1 MTQVRNNGIEVPVP
15 SDPYN
20 PPADMAKM
28 ADTTEVIRRV
38 SSDTAMNS
46 ITGKR
51 PGTPMVRTDWPG
63 QPMFTW
69 SGADDSAGAWIAV
82 APELEFGQGN
92 SRGII
97 KGREVLVTTTEFS
110 TGRVVFE
117 TPFPNA
123 CRGITLTHSTG
134 ALTVVNFRITD
145 KQPSYAEFVAYNAS
159 GAGLPSSAIYVNYVA
174 VGF

>member
-28 ADTTEVIRRV
+28 ADTADVVRRAD
-38 SSDTAMNS
+38 SQTAQNG

-51 PGTPMVRTDWPG
+51 KGTAMVRTDLPG

-69 SGADDSAGAWIAV
+69 SGADDSAGEWRAV
-82 APELEFGQGN
+82 SPDVEFGQGN
-92 SRGII
+92 ARGII

-117 TPFPNA
+117 TPFPVA
-123 CRGITLTHSTG
+123 CKSITLSHSTA

-174 VGF
+174 VGY

>member
-1 MTQVRNNGIEVPVP
+1 MPQTRNNGGIVPVP

-20 PPADMAKM
+20 PPADMATLTDSLDVVRR
-28 ADTTEVIRRV
+28 ADSQE
-38 SSDTAMNS
+38 AQNA

-51 PGTPMVRTDWPG
+51 KGTAMVRMDLPG

-69 SGADDSAGAWIAV
+69 SGTDDSAGEWRAV
-82 APELEFGQGN
+82 APDLEFGQGN
-92 SRGII
+92 ARGII

-117 TPFPNA
+117 TPFPVA
-123 CRGITLTHSTG
+123 CKSITLTHGTA

-145 KQPSYAEFVAYNAS
+145 KQPSYVEFVAYNAS

-174 VGF
+174 VGY